1 MENER
6 RVTLLFQP
14 YFYNKVERMCKARDE
29 RKDDHGRKKF
39 LSMDSDGQLLL
50 KIIDEQTE
58 KFSTSYS

>member
-1 MENER
+1 
-6 RVTLLFQP
+6 
-14 YFYNKVERMCKARDE
+14 MCKARDE